1 MIRLSRLREK
11 AASDRLCRGFA
22 DISSALRR
30 FARTNEHIPH
40 EASSPLRRSDSTP
53 EEIGSPSPDVPV
65 VDTIKARLFDASRD
79 SLELFGEYRGLLANA
94 REEFSRCQGAY
105 DAIDALGEHLEDVLR
120 ERNISS
126 FPGVP
131 DAGLRRPSMSSLVS
145 SVSSGATTLVGSSV
159 PVSPMS
165 SPKNSYEEL
174 TALAALTEPHQWRPH
189 EMNSSIAARQRDSAW
204 VSWFSTVK
212 RKQSME
218 QSSISSLIQI
228 VECEKM
234 GLVTQCSEA
243 KPNASIGRGSKKG
256 GLLKMGTRRRKCSR
270 SKHADSLAA
279 VEALE
284 AWTRLTGEKVEVES
298 IATGLVDADPFR
310 CEDSTRSNRVDEVKS
325 RGPDPQ
331 HSGLD
336 LLESFPSPKAVSPL
350 IAPLK
355 VKKRSKPFGT
365 VDLLEIT
372 RKELAGLDAHLADV
386 RMFSR
391 CI

>member
-1 MIRLSRLREK
+1 
-11 AASDRLCRGFA
+11 
-22 DISSALRR
+22 
-30 FARTNEHIPH
+30 
-40 EASSPLRRSDSTP
+40 
-53 EEIGSPSPDVPV
+53 
-65 VDTIKARLFDASRD
+65 
-79 SLELFGEYRGLLANA
+79 
-94 REEFSRCQGAY
+94 
-105 DAIDALGEHLEDVLR
+105 
-120 ERNISS
+120 
-126 FPGVP
+126 
-131 DAGLRRPSMSSLVS
+131 
-145 SVSSGATTLVGSSV
+145 
-159 PVSPMS
+159 
-165 SPKNSYEEL
+165 
-174 TALAALTEPHQWRPH
+174 
-189 EMNSSIAARQRDSAW
+189 MNSSIAARQRDSAW